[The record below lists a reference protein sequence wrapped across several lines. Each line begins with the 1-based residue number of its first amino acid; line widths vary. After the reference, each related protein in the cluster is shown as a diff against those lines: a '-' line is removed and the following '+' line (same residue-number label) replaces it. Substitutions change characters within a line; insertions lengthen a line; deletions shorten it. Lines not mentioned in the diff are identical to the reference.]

1 MLVRLLHFF
10 RNWSVC
16 FFLFSNIV
24 SAQQL
29 NDWSLNLIKKNKLSP
44 DHFAIFVAKSKDSPF
59 VSWRS
64 KESMLPASI
73 TKLLTASAVLH
84 HLPPGSKFKTQ
95 LVTEAKIEKGV
106 LKGDLYLL
114 GGGDPSFVS
123 ENMWVLVNNFKR
135 NGISEIAGS
144 LIVDDSLFDSVRYDP
159 SRESV
164 RVDRAYDAPVGAM
177 SFNWNS
183 MNVFVRPTARGSLAT
198 VTLDPE
204 SDYFILTNQ
213 VKTVKGKKLQIDV
226 DREWDDTKNKEI
238 FKVRGEIGDEVTE
251 HLVFAN
257 IQKPDYWSGNN
268 LKSFLQQRGIQVKG
282 QIRIGKAQ
290 KSARVLAE
298 VESKPIELILA
309 DMNKFSN
316 NYVSEMLTK
325 NISLKST
332 QPGSLP
338 VGIQLIKEHLKRV
351 VGKENGIQ
359 LVNPSG
365 LTRENRMS
373 AQALWSVLHHHI
385 MDFTSMPEF
394 FSSLPIAGV
403 DGTLKR
409 RFKNSDLER
418 HLRAKTGLLNGVA
431 SLAGYLQDEKGE
443 LTSFAIMYNGPGDLA
458 RVRETMDE
466 ILEKAYSV
474 K

>member
-1 MLVRLLHFF
+1 MRLFHFF
-10 RNWSVC
+10 CNWSVLF
-16 FFLFSNIV
+16 FFLSTSA
-24 SAQQL
+24 SAQVL
-29 NDWSLNLIKKNKLSP
+29 NDWSLSLIKKNKLSP
-44 DHFAIFVAKSKDSPF
+44 DHFAIFVAKSKDKSF
-59 VSWRS
+59 VSLRS

-84 HLPPGSKFKTQ
+84 YIPPGSKFKTQ
-95 LVTEAKIEKGV
+95 LVSDAKQEKEV
-106 LKGDLYLL
+106 LKGDLFLL

-123 ENMWVLVNNFKR
+123 ENMWVLVNNFRR
-135 NGISEIAGS
+135 NGITEISGS
-144 LIVDDSLFDSVRYDP
+144 LVVDDSLFDTVRYDS

-183 MNVFVRPTARGSLAT
+183 MNVFIRPGQRGALAQ

-204 SDYFILTNQ
+204 SEYFILDNQ
-213 VKTVKGKKLQIDV
+213 VRTAKGKKLQIDV
-226 DREWDDTKNKEI
+226 DRRWDDKKNKEI
-238 FKVRGEIGDEVTE
+238 FKVTGEIGEEVLE

-257 IQKPDYWSGNN
+257 IQKPDYWSGHN
-268 LKSFLQQRGIQVKG
+268 LKAFLQQRGITVRG
-282 QIRIGKAQ
+282 QIRIGKTP
-290 KSARVLAE
+290 KSSRVFAE

-325 NISLKST
+325 NISLKGS
-332 QPGSLP
+332 QPGTLDG
-338 VGIQLIKEHLKRV
+338 GIQLIREHLKNV

-373 AQALWSVLHHHI
+373 AQDLWSILHHHI
-385 MDFTSMPEF
+385 LDFTSMPEF

-403 DGTLKR
+403 DGTLKK
-409 RFKNSDLER
+409 RFRNSDLER
-418 HLRAKTGLLNGVA
+418 RVRAKTGLLNGVA
-431 SLAGYLQDEKGE
+431 SLAGYLQDDEGG
-443 LTSFAIMYNGPGDLA
+443 LIGFAIMYNGPGDLG
-458 RVRETMDE
+458 RVRDTMDS